1 MVIQAYHAIEI
12 YSPGGMLDGINVQDR
27 DIMNVPSR
35 RRNPIISDIFARLKW
50 MERRGSGIKKI
61 IAEYNDQH
69 YYTDEMCPVFVSE
82 YEAFYLTLKN
92 LNYNQLANTTQVTTQ
107 VAAQVEL
114 DDLVEFC
121 TTPKSR

>member
-1 MVIQAYHAIEI
+1 M
-12 YSPGGMLDGINVQDR
+12 
-27 DIMNVPSR
+27 
-35 RRNPIISDIFARLKW
+35 
-50 MERRGSGIKKI
+50 
-61 IAEYNDQH
+61 
-69 YYTDEMCPVFVSE
+69 

-121 TTPKSR
+121 TPPQEQTRNDGLYETC